1 MAPAVRTLID
11 FGLRLC
17 LPAAPVLPIGDNE
30 KFGTFSFYGQL
41 SDKLSDLPSGTKVQ
55 RLRTTRQKNGAVIYC
70 ECSGPELAQA
80 V

>member
-30 KFGTFSFYGQL
+30 KFGTFSFYGQR
-41 SDKLSDLPSGTKVQ
+41 SDKLSSLPV
-55 RLRTTRQKNGAVIYC
+55 RLTY
-70 ECSGPELAQA
+70 SD
-80 V
+80 